1 MFFRKKTTQ
10 PKPDQIQHLMQLFA
24 SGQLDSLIEEAEQL
38 AARFPKTAQ
47 IHNILSVA
55 YNAAGD
61 CYAAVDSAEQAIRIQ
76 PDYNKAFL
84 NLGNALANLGD
95 HDRALE
101 SYRQAVRIDPEFSE
115 GHLNLGSFLH
125 AIHRDIE
132 ALEHLESAIRL
143 KPGYFKAYNNLG
155 QAQMEIGLH
164 DEAIANLEKAI
175 ELKPDYA
182 EAYSNL
188 GCAWLEIAQ
197 YDAGI
202 ANLEKAI
209 ELKPD
214 YAGAYNN
221 LAGALLHIGR
231 KNEAIES
238 FSRAIE
244 LRPAFA
250 EAYRQLAE
258 LITFSADEPAYRQMR
273 ACLTSGELT
282 DVQQMHLCFG
292 LAKAE
297 DDMGNVDASFQ
308 YLKQANQIRC
318 DSYNY
323 DIEEDRNLFQRIRQ
337 TFSVSSSQQAIQAP
351 VDSHV
356 PIFVLGMPR
365 SGTTLVEQIL
375 SSHSAVY
382 GAGEVPALHHAV
394 NKSGWDTGRVDNS
407 QLQSLRT
414 HYLDWMHG
422 LGTHAQCI
430 TDKTTLNFLW
440 IGFILQALPE
450 AKIVH
455 IKRDP
460 IATCWSIFRLYFET
474 GAHGYGYDMNSLTE
488 YYKMYQELMVFWEDR
503 FPGRI
508 HHIQYETLTENQE
521 EETRKLLAYCGL
533 SWQEQCMDFHLSKRA
548 VATASNQ
555 QVRQKMYQGSS
566 AAWRKYEAHLQ
577 PMIKQLEGL

>member
-1 MFFRKKTTQ
+1 MFFRKKPTE
-10 PKPDQIQHLMQLFA
+10 PKPEQIQHLMQLFA
-24 SGQLDSLIEEAEQL
+24 SGQLDALIEEAEQL
-38 AARFPKTAQ
+38 ATQFPKTAQ

-61 CYAAVDSAEQAIRIQ
+61 HYAAVDSAEQAIRIQ
-76 PDYNKAFL
+76 PDYTKAFL
-84 NLGNALANLGD
+84 NLGNALANMGD
-95 HDRALE
+95 HDHALE
-101 SYRQAVRIDPEFSE
+101 SYRQAVHIDPEFSE

-125 AIHRDIE
+125 SIHCDIE

-155 QAQMEIGLH
+155 HAQMEIGLH

-188 GCAWLEIAQ
+188 GCAQLEISQ

-202 ANLEKAI
+202 ANMEKAI

-214 YAGAYNN
+214 YAAAYNN
-221 LAGALLHIGR
+221 LAGALLDIGR
-231 KNEAIES
+231 KGEATEC
-238 FSRAIE
+238 FSHAIE
-244 LRPAFA
+244 LDPAYA
-250 EAYRQLAE
+250 EAYRQLAN
-258 LITFSADEPAYRQMR
+258 LITFSEDQPVYRQMR
-273 ACLTSGELT
+273 ACLASGKLT
-282 DVQQMHLCFG
+282 DAQQMHLCFG

-308 YLKQANQIRC
+308 FLKQANQLRC
-318 DSYNY
+318 DSYHY

-337 TFSVSSSQQAIQAP
+337 TFSVSSPEQAIQAP
-351 VDSHV
+351 DDSRV

-375 SSHSAVY
+375 ASHSMVY
-382 GAGEVPALHHAV
+382 GAGEVPALHNAV
-394 NKSGWDTGRVDNS
+394 NKMGWDTGRVDTS
-407 QLQSLRT
+407 QLQFLRKN
-414 HYLDWMHG
+414 YFDWMQG
-422 LGTHAQCI
+422 LNSSAKCI

-440 IGFILQALPE
+440 IGFIIQALPE

-488 YYKMYQELMVFWEDR
+488 YYKMYQQLMAFWEEK

-508 HHIQYETLTENQE
+508 HHIQYETLTENQG
-521 EETRKLLAYCGL
+521 EETRKLLEYCGL
-533 SWQEQCMDFHLSKRA
+533 AWEEQCMDFHLSKRA

-566 AAWRKYEAHLQ
+566 AAWRKYAAHLQ
-577 PMIKQLEGL
+577 PVIKQLEGL